1 MKKVT
6 AEHFDQMVDE
16 GEGHDKVL
24 TSATKT
30 LTIDLPTW
38 MIAELDMEARRLN
51 VARKALINVWI
62 ADRLRAN
69 KPAKNSQ
76 DAV

>member
-6 AEHFDQMVDE
+6 SELFDQMVDE

-30 LTIDLPTW
+30 VTIDLPTW
-38 MIAELDMEARRLN
+38 MIAELDREARRLN